1 MSHYVVGFAAGTSG
15 RFIANLVWMMIQD
28 VPLNLTF
35 TPENSAHDHNPW
47 CTTWKYI
54 DDTHRKPDVY
64 QIWQFSVPDKGLLIT
79 HTYPDFNVINERI
92 PNLRSIIIT
101 FSKNDLLEI
110 STNMIHKN
118 LMPNYR
124 DLLTYNDKDVFF
136 QKVSKKEYNM
146 HYLTYIKMYKKPM
159 KLTPEFFNNREFID
173 TIIYSRYDTLLGNY
187 NYHAFFEANTTLMD
201 DTILVIKFTDI
212 FKQENDSFVALT
224 QLRQFLNINV
234 SEETTQAVNSAYTKY
249 VNNRTEFLKNNLP
262 IETYE
267 DYQNRKNTTLVPR
280 YGRSPS

>member
-1 MSHYVVGFAAGTSG
+1 MSHYVVGFRGGSSG
-15 RFIANLVWMMIQD
+15 RFIANLVWMMLQD
-28 VPLNLTF
+28 LPFNLTF

-47 CTTWKYI
+47 CTTWKYV
-54 DDTHRKPDVY
+54 DDEHNKPDVY
-64 QIWQFSVPDKGLLIT
+64 QTWQFSVPDKGLLIS
-79 HTYPDFNVINERI
+79 HTYPDFNVINERM
-92 PNLRSIIIT
+92 NDVRFIIIT
-101 FSKNDLLEI
+101 FSKYDLLEMA
-110 STNMIHKN
+110 TNMIHKN
-118 LMPNYR
+118 LMPRYA
-124 DLLTYNDKDVFF
+124 DLLTYNDKEMFF
-136 QKVSKKEYNM
+136 QKVNQKEYNM
-146 HYLTYIKMYKKPM
+146 YYLAYIKMYGKLM

-173 TIIYSRYDTLLGNY
+173 TMIYLKYDTLLENY
-187 NYHAFFEANTTLMD
+187 NYHEFFETNTTHID
-201 DTILVIKFTDI
+201 DTVLVIKFADI

-267 DYQNRKNTTLVPR
+267 DYQIRKNTTLVPR